1 MLLCMD
7 DTQREPRV
15 SDETATD
22 TGSREPVATASPVAR
37 MLANPRR
44 VRRA

>member
-1 MLLCMD
+1 MQADDREHQLDD
-7 DTQREPRV
+7 DT
-15 SDETATD
+15 ATRPESGD
-22 TGSREPVATASPVAR
+22 TRPQQTPVIR